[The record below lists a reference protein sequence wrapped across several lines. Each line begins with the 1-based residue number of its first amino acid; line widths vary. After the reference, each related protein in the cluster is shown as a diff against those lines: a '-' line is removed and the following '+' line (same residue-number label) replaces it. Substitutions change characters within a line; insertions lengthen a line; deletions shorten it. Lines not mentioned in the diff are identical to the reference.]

1 LKNSITILDW
11 DSDFFAKKICRVNRK
26 IKDEEELS
34 EVSRLLIE
42 QAIDLAYYSSTTP
55 LDEKLM
61 IADAYLVK
69 LVDKKTTYIK
79 AIQKNALYDSSVLP
93 YWAEFPEQSLLD
105 LAVESGMHSRFR
117 VDEKIGVKKFQELYR
132 TWIINSVNKKIA
144 KEVLVYKSEKTIAGF
159 VTLGEK
165 NAVADIGIIAVDER
179 FRGRGV
185 GKALMRSAEN
195 WFANNTNFQQI
206 QVVTQGANVAA
217 CRLYEA
223 CGYHVGSVE
232 YFYHLWRKP

>member
-11 DSDFFAKKICRVNRK
+11 DSVFFDKKICTVNRK
-26 IKDEEELS
+26 IRNEDEWL
-34 EVSRLLIE
+34 EVSRLLAE

-79 AIQKNALYDSSVLP
+79 AIQKDALYDSSVLP
-93 YWAEFPEQSLLD
+93 YWANFPEQSLLD
-105 LAVESGMHSRFR
+105 LAVESGVHSRFR
-117 VDEKIGVKKFQELYR
+117 VDEKIGVNKFQELYR
-132 TWIINSVNKKIA
+132 TWIINSINKKIA
-144 KEVLVYKSEKTIAGF
+144 KEVLVYKSKETIAGF

-179 FRGRGV
+179 FRGRGI
-185 GKALMRSAEN
+185 GKALMQSAES
-195 WFANNTNFQQI
+195 WFANNTNFEQI

-232 YFYHLWRKP
+232 YFYHLWRNP